1 MTSGASGGGT
11 IGSIS
16 SRSGPCRAASTS
28 SARPA
33 VQSPLL
39 SLTYTTATSRS
50 RAWATRSAITGTTRR
65 ADRMSGS
72 ESEWSYGLSMSTTSS
87 AVLIVPRLPDA
98 RHRQPAR
105 HAQRRGATRHGQPA
119 RHAQRRGAAR
129 HGQPVPGAVSRGPWA
144 VTARPRSH
152 LVLGGTLAA
161 ELEPQPRTR
170 PVGSERA
177 ARGRERAVE
186 QDAFDPDVVCEVLDV
201 ERGFRRAVRG
211 ERERPRL
218 AQAVDAE
225 EVRDS
230 AAAGDVGLEDVDGAR
245 AEQLLEHRQVP
256 PVLAGGNR
264 KPRRGA
270 PRHLGH
276 SRDVL

>member
-16 SRSGPCRAASTS
+16 SRSGPCRAASIS

-50 RAWATRSAITGTTRR
+50 RAWATRTAITGTTRR

-98 RHRQPAR
+98 RHR
-105 HAQRRGATRHGQPA
+105 QPA